1 MRPDPRPPT
10 PDPRPPPPVYNPLL
24 LFLKRL
30 ELVGFKSF
38 APRTV
43 AEFEPGIVVVVG
55 PNGSGKSNVADA
67 VRWVLGEQSTRAVR
81 ARKPEELIFAGS
93 AQRQPLGM
101 AEVSLFLDNGDGVL
115 PVEYGEVRVTRRLYR
130 SGESEYLLN
139 GSRVRL
145 RDITQ
150 LMLQVGLGA
159 DGYGVIGQGAIDEL
173 ILQKPEERR
182 LAFESAAD
190 IRRYQLR
197 LNDTRNRLTAT
208 EDNLA
213 RVQDVLAELGPHVR
227 RLKTQAD
234 RARRA
239 ESVRAELR
247 RLQLTAFRI
256 RLAQARRARA
266 AAEQSYL
273 AAARE
278 LEQAQVATHQIEAQA
293 RVSEQA
299 QDELE
304 SRLATLRP
312 RAEAFREQARTS
324 ERSLAV
330 ASERSAALV
339 ALRTTLA
346 AELVRLAQRVEELRA
361 EVAAH
366 ADGERRGEADTPEQS
381 SAIASQR
388 AQLQTLRQGLAS
400 ATQELEAARAAAEAA
415 ERRIQRLEEQIAG
428 DEERRRQLDASHA
441 VDEARLVDQRRQI
454 ETLAES
460 TAHLHDEVGV
470 VQAEVVAAQRLAQQA
485 AEERRRAGQRVER
498 LREAARVAARQA
510 DRLHGALEA
519 LGFPRTSPEQEEA
532 SQTATSLPPQW
543 RQVLRGL
550 PVLGIAG
557 ELAARVR
564 PVDRLLRGYL
574 MRTVVVADNAAARE
588 AHRRLMAELGPAVP
602 AWAVVSAEGLLLAAV
617 GERPIEDSA
626 DEGSVVADWKRQVQQ
641 LQAQRADAD
650 ATRQQAERELEEAT
664 EALAQATAADQAA
677 IAASREGEGR
687 LQQLRRAD
695 TQSTAELNHQRQS
708 LERATRGAS
717 AAADAQH
724 NLNEHD
730 RRARETLATVRTER
744 SAALARARAAEEQV
758 RVLTAERDAAQTR
771 LAAVEAERARR
782 VAAFEAS
789 TTLLTRLRNE
799 RESADSSL
807 RAAEERSQQLAT
819 QAVELNDRELRLR
832 EELQAANAELE
843 TLDADLTAAEE
854 ARRQQLTTRRTFE
867 EGLAAARATERAAH
881 ERHALAQVE
890 RHRAQDELERLE
902 REVVDT
908 GDLEVDLPGGADW
921 VRQLRLELSSEA
933 EEPTGDELAL
943 DMESLRRRIA
953 VLQRESRAVGS
964 VASGVLEEFRQLAD
978 RHAFLEQQ
986 SEDLRSA
993 MTELRQAARELEG
1006 TMRERFARVFDA
1018 VNVAFQS
1025 CFRQLF
1031 GGGEARLVLTDPD
1044 DLLRTGV
1051 DIVARPPE
1059 KKLQGLLSLSGGER
1073 TLTIVALLFGLLE
1086 VNPTPFCVLDEVD
1099 AALDEANVGR
1109 FAELL
1114 GRFARQIQFVVVTH
1128 NRATMEQADALYG
1141 VTMDADGISRL
1152 YSVAP
1157 RAVATAASVGGG
1169 G

>member
-1 MRPDPRPPT
+1 
-10 PDPRPPPPVYNPLL
+10 

-81 ARKPEELIFAGS
+81 ARRPEELIFAGS

-101 AEVSLFLDNGDGVL
+101 AEVSLVLDNSDGAL
-115 PVEYGEVRVTRRLYR
+115 PLEYGEVRVSRRLYR

-150 LMLQVGLGA
+150 LMLQVGLGS

-197 LNDTRNRLTAT
+197 LNDTRNRLSAT

-227 RLKTQAD
+227 RLKTQAE
-234 RARRA
+234 RAQRA

-256 RLAQARRARA
+256 RLAHARRARA
-266 AAEQSYL
+266 RSEQTYVTAAS
-273 AAARE
+273 E
-278 LEQAQVATHQIEAQA
+278 LEQAEAATRRIETEA

-299 QDELE
+299 EDALE
-304 SRLATLRP
+304 ARLATLRP

-330 ASERSAALV
+330 ATERSGALV
-339 ALRTTLA
+339 AQRTALG
-346 AELVRLAQRVEELRA
+346 AELVRLTQRIEELRA
-361 EVAAH
+361 EVATH
-366 ADGERRGEADTPEQS
+366 AGDEQRTGMDTPEQS

-388 AQLQTLRQGLAS
+388 AQLQTLRQALA
-400 ATQELEAARAAAEAA
+400 ATTQALETARAAAEAA
-415 ERRIQRLEEQIAG
+415 ERRILRLEEQLTSG
-428 DEERRRQLDASHA
+428 EERRRELDASHA

-460 TAHLHDEVGV
+460 TARLKHEVSV

-485 AEERRRAGQRVER
+485 AEERRQASQRADR

-510 DRLHGALEA
+510 DRLYGALEA
-519 LGFPRTSPEQEEA
+519 LGFPRTPPEHEERIRA
-532 SQTATSLPPQW
+532 STSLPPAW
-543 RQVLRGL
+543 RQVLSGL

-574 MRTVVVADNAAARE
+574 MRIVVVADDAAARE
-588 AHRRLMAELGPAVP
+588 AHRRLAAELGPTAP
-602 AWAVVSAEGLLLAAV
+602 AWAVVSAEGLVLTAL
-617 GERPIEDSA
+617 GERPIEDPA
-626 DEGSVVADWKRQVQQ
+626 DEGSAVADWKRQVRQ
-641 LQAQRADAD
+641 LQAQRAEAD
-650 ATRQQAERELEEAT
+650 AARQLAERQFEEAMA
-664 EALAQATAADQAA
+664 ALTQATSADQTA
-677 IAASREGEGR
+677 IAAARGGEGR
-687 LQQLRRAD
+687 LQQLRRAEA
-695 TQSTAELNHQRQS
+695 QSSAELNHQRQT
-708 LERATRGAS
+708 LERATRQVS
-717 AAADAQH
+717 TAADAQRH
-724 NLNEHD
+724 LNEQD
-730 RRARETLATVRTER
+730 RRDRETLATLRTER
-744 SAALARARAAEEQV
+744 SAALARVRAGEEQV
-758 RVLTAERDAAQTR
+758 RALTVERDGAQTR

-782 VAAFEAS
+782 AAAVEAR
-789 TTLLTRLRNE
+789 TALLTRLRNE
-799 RESADSSL
+799 LESTKASVQ
-807 RAAEERSQQLAT
+807 AAEERSQQLAN
-819 QAVELNDRELRLR
+819 QAAELNEREVHLR
-832 EELQAANAELE
+832 EELQAANAELA
-843 TLDADLTAAEE
+843 TLGADLLASEE

-867 EGLAAARATERAAH
+867 ETLAAARASERGAH
-881 ERHALAQVE
+881 DRQAVAQVE
-890 RHRAQDELERLE
+890 RHRTRDELERLE

-908 GDLEVDLPGGADW
+908 GELEVDLPGGPDW
-921 VRQLRLELSSEA
+921 VRQLRLELSTEA
-933 EEPTGDELAL
+933 EEPTVDELAL
-943 DMESLRRRIA
+943 DMETLRRRIA

-964 VASGVLEEFRQLAD
+964 VASGVLEEFRELAE
-978 RHAFLEQQ
+978 RHAFLERQ
-986 SEDLRSA
+986 SDDLRGA

-1018 VNVAFQS
+1018 VNAAFQS

-1141 VTMDADGISRL
+1141 VTMDAEGISRL
-1152 YSVAP
+1152 YSVEP
-1157 RAVATAASVGGG
+1157 RTVAAAASVGSGT
-1169 G
+1169 